1 MPQYLYLLK
10 PTRLGML
17 TESTPEENDAV
28 SRHFAYL
35 KDLTEKGVMILVGRT
50 LNTDESTFGIAVF
63 EAEDESAARTIM
75 DGDPAVRS
83 GVMRATLY
91 PYRVALMRAQ
101 NP

>member
-17 TESTPEENDAV
+17 TESTPEEDAAV
-28 SRHFAYL
+28 LRHFAYL

-50 LNTDESTFGIAVF
+50 LNEDESTFGIAVF

-75 DGDPAVRS
+75 EGDPAVQS

-91 PYRVALMRAQ
+91 PYKVALMRAQ
-101 NP
+101 KS